1 MAKKKKPWV
10 RKRHV
15 FFKKVLHICFNIPM
29 KIKYGYKYEKF
40 KIKKGQTYVV
50 VCNHTTTLDPIFLNL
65 AFNKMLYFVG
75 SDDLFNIKYLSW
87 WLQYLTGIIPK
98 SKGKSDIQTVKTM
111 LRVIKEGGTV
121 AVFPEGNRTY
131 SGELCYIS
139 PAITK
144 FLKMSRVPIII
155 YNINGGYG
163 VDPRWGLEKR
173 KGNLNGKIKRII
185 YPEEYQKLD
194 ENELHELILN
204 ELNVQNVPTLE
215 TFKSNNRAECIERVI
230 FRCPE
235 CQEINT
241 IVSKQNEFT
250 CTKCGATWEYTEN
263 LSITKDGELYK
274 LPYVKDWYNEQVK
287 YILSYDVETE
297 DVIFEDQNV
306 EIYSFTSGKNKALLG
321 IGTVKLYK
329 DHLEFINENETLSYL
344 ITDMEGVA
352 VGGKSGILFRI
363 SDVAY
368 RIRDHKE
375 LRNNFNSLKYVF
387 MINHIKN
394 KNKKEEQ
401 EFLGI

>member
-1 MAKKKKPWV
+1 MAKKKKTWV

-15 FFKKVLHICFNIPM
+15 FFKKLLHVCFNIPM

-40 KIKKGQTYVV
+40 KIKKGETYVV

-75 SDDLFNIKYLSW
+75 TDDLFNIKYLSW

-185 YPEEYQKLD
+185 YPEEYQKLS
-194 ENELHELILN
+194 EEELHQTILN
-204 ELNVQNVPTLE
+204 ELNVQNVPSLE
-215 TFKSNNRAECIERVI
+215 LYQSPNRAECIERVL

-235 CQEINT
+235 CHENST
-241 IVSKQNEFT
+241 IISKQHEFT
-250 CTKCGATWEYTEN
+250 CTKCGKTWEYNEDLT
-263 LSITKDGELYK
+263 ITSGGELYK
-274 LPYVKDWYNEQVK
+274 LPYVKDWYNEQVQ
-287 YILSYDVETE
+287 YILNYDTNTL
-297 DVIFEDQNV
+297 DVIFEDHNIEV
-306 EIYSFTSGKNKALLG
+306 YSFTSGKNKNL
-321 IGTVKLYK
+321 IGVGSIKLYN
-329 DHLEFINENETLSYL
+329 DHIEFTSSTETINYQIS
-344 ITDMEGVA
+344 DMEGVA

-363 SDVAY
+363 GDVAY
-368 RIRDHKE
+368 RIRDNKE

-394 KNKKEEQ
+394 KEKNEEN

>member
-40 KIKKGQTYVV
+40 KIKKGETYVV

-235 CQEINT
+235 CQENNT

-363 SDVAY
+363 GDVAY